1 MCSSDLSGCSVIMDQ
16 TTINL
21 ALSAILGVIG
31 WFARQLWEAVQKL
44 KDDIHRIEADLPKS
58 YVLKD
63 DMDKRMEHIE
73 IMFQRI
79 YDKIDRI
86 EVKLESKVDK

>member
-1 MCSSDLSGCSVIMDQ
+1 MIMDQ

-86 EVKLESKVDK
+86 EVKLESKADK